1 MSTAI
6 EEIPKVVDWTEVTLT
21 HRCNMRC
28 FFCYEE
34 ARDNATEP
42 SLEEVKRLMR
52 ETSEHAE
59 QVVLCGR
66 EVLLRSDVLDIV
78 RYGASLDLQVV
89 VFTNGQQLARAGL
102 VEELV
107 EAGCRGLAV
116 SFHFPD
122 PEGFGMGARVSR
134 RGFER
139 TLAGMRNVRDYNLA
153 HPERSLPISTESDMF
168 SLNVGR
174 LAEMRD
180 VLYEALRGAPWR
192 MRLASLLPCKTYDI
206 GLDAVLDSLDER
218 REEIAELVRTQPEDV
233 PLGYVKVPLCILPQ
247 GLEHRSLDVQYV
259 YEGTVLSF
267 NHAEAEHIT
276 LDKISISSDRDIAK
290 VMRSHPY
297 RWICRSCALASICRF
312 ERTDW
317 SEQGFTPS
325 LAQRPVPYRPAG
337 SKAEVSD
344 RIGIPTRSAGV
355 AEALEPLGG
364 ERDGIER
371 AEVLNRLLGD
381 VDYPEEK
388 LLEQLLDAAEDEP
401 RLVDAWSEPPPVLAI
416 TLEVEGERVS
426 LHLGV
431 PGHERAGE
439 ALGALVGYVD
449 VRPIDD
455 PPPADDLLRACI
467 AHLHRRLDLPSVEMW
482 EGDPWFDP
490 RSAWLLQD
498 ADEHFGGRLWPGIG
512 AFGTWRTAGLSL
524 TRDRSLLVELRRG
537 ETQRASVEYVLIE
550 GPTESGAPGRIV
562 LQVSLEAGD
571 ESEPLRAADFLPLLE
586 ELGSALSGSEI
597 SADGLAEPAGA
608 SFEARFDGGRWQ
620 TGLGARPRGR
630 GAGSGAGGG
639 TGRASLHVSVAPAG
653 SGQSLYS
660 FHVAAHDPGQPHFRR
675 VGDIALWY
683 DHADMDKDANEW
695 ARAVMGTM
703 KYLGAHA
710 PGPENVE
717 MWRAVLQRAA
727 DKLGLSG
734 RFAFSAEW
742 V

>member
-1 MSTAI
+1 MSSVL
-6 EEIPKVVDWTEVTLT
+6 EDIPKVVDWTEVTLT

-42 SLEEVKRLMR
+42 SLEQVKRLMR
-52 ETSEHAE
+52 ETGEHAE
-59 QVVLCGR
+59 QIVLCGR
-66 EVLLRSDVLDIV
+66 EVLLRSDVTDIV

-89 VFTNGQQLARAGL
+89 VFTNGQQLARDGL

-122 PEGFGMGARVSR
+122 PEGFARGARVSR

-139 TLAGMRNVRDYNLA
+139 TLKGLRNVRDYNLA

-174 LAEMRD
+174 LEEMRD

-192 MRLASLLPCKTYDI
+192 MRLAALLPCKTYDI
-206 GLDAVLDSLDER
+206 GLDSVLDSLDER
-218 REEIAELVRTQPEDV
+218 REEIAEIVRTQPEDV
-233 PLGYVKVPLCILPQ
+233 PLGFVKVPLCILPE

-276 LDKISISSDRDIAK
+276 LDEISISSGRDIAK

-297 RWICRSCALASICRF
+297 RWVCRSCALASVCRF

-317 SEQGFTPS
+317 SEEGFTPS
-325 LAQRPVPYRPAG
+325 LSQRPVPYRPAG
-337 SKAEVSD
+337 PNAEVAD
-344 RIGIPTRSAGV
+344 LVGLPTRSSSV
-355 AEALEPLGG
+355 EDALKPLGG
-364 ERDGIER
+364 DRDGIER
-371 AEVLNRLLGD
+371 AEVLNRLLGEIT
-381 VDYPEEK
+381 YPEEQI
-388 LLEQLLDAAEDEP
+388 LEQLLRVSEDEP
-401 RLVDAWSEPPPVLAI
+401 RLVDAWSEPPPVLAL
-416 TLEVEGERVS
+416 TFEVEAERVS

-439 ALGALVGYVD
+439 PLGALVGYLD
-449 VRPIDD
+449 VRPIGDAA
-455 PPPADDLLRACI
+455 PSDDLLRTCV
-467 AHLHRRLDLPSVEMW
+467 AHLQRRIRLPAVETW
-482 EGDPWFDP
+482 AGDPWFDP

-498 ADEHFGGRLWPGIG
+498 ADEHLGGRIWPGVG
-512 AFGTWRTAGLSL
+512 AFGSWRTTGISL
-524 TRDRSLLVELRRG
+524 TQERSLLVELEHGEALRG
-537 ETQRASVEYVLIE
+537 AVEYILIE

-562 LQVSLEAGD
+562 LQLRLEAGD
-571 ESEPLRAADFLPLLE
+571 AAEPLLAADCEALME
-586 ELGSALSGSEI
+586 ELGSALSGSQI
-597 SADGLAEPAGA
+597 SAAGLAAQAGA

-620 TGLGARPRGR
+620 TGLGARPRGP
-630 GAGSGAGGG
+630 GAGRGGG
-639 TGRASLHVSVAPAG
+639 GGRPSLHVSVVPVGGEEAV
-653 SGQSLYS
+653 YS
-660 FHVAAHDPGQPHFRR
+660 FHVAAHAPDQPHFRR
-675 VGDIALWY
+675 IGDIALWY

-703 KYLGAHA
+703 KYLGAHP

-717 MWRAVLQRAA
+717 IWRKVLQRASE
-727 DKLGLSG
+727 KLGLSG
-734 RFAFSAEW
+734 RFGFTADWSG
-742 V
+742 